1 MIRRPHGSTR
11 TDTLFP
17 STTLFRSLL
26 VRLLGV
32 HAKAHGHVDGFDE
45 LGLAVVLDDL
55 QRFVDRVVLARDD
68 GSLDV
73 LLSLGQC
80 HGLSPPPSGPSNGPN
95 PRWCALLHRDR
106 PRSGREIGRASC
118 RERGVQY
125 VRISVVGGSL
135 KQKRKKTD

>member
-1 MIRRPHGSTR
+1 MIRRPPRSTR

-17 STTLFRSLL
+17 YTTLFRS

-106 PRSGREIGRASC
+106 PRSGRVPSRSEEHTS
-118 RERGVQY
+118 ELQSLM
-125 VRISVVGGSL
+125 RITYAVFCL
-135 KQKRKKTD
+135 KKKTN